1 LSKKILNIPQTKGE
15 EMPELTKEEMREK
28 LGNIDQIRDIL
39 FGSLLREYGSRFE
52 KIESDIALL
61 QQEMHD
67 YASQVKSVLST
78 ELRAAIESFEKR
90 LKSLSLSSQEETAD
104 LRQQVDRVNRK
115 FTTTI
120 ESLDESVDKQINLMR
135 EEFYNSR
142 ERLQED
148 VRSLRNQ
155 VFDEL
160 NGRLSVM
167 REAKVSRDDMAEIL
181 FELGMKLKGTE
192 FVPELKQA
200 ADTNLYT
207 DVRLIESPN
216 EGFNDT
222 L

>member
-1 LSKKILNIPQTKGE
+1 
-15 EMPELTKEEMREK
+15 MPELTKEEMREK

>member
-1 LSKKILNIPQTKGE
+1 
-15 EMPELTKEEMREK
+15 MPEITKEEMREK

-78 ELRAAIESFEKR
+78 ELRAAIESFEKK
-90 LKSLSLSSQEETAD
+90 LKSLSLSSQEESTD
-104 LRQQVDRVNRK
+104 LRQQIDRINRK

-135 EEFYNSR
+135 EEFSDTR
-142 ERLQED
+142 DRLQED

-167 REAKVSRDDMAEIL
+167 RDAKVSRDDMAEIL

-216 EGFNDT
+216 DGLNDT

>member
-1 LSKKILNIPQTKGE
+1 
-15 EMPELTKEEMREK
+15 MPEITKEEMREK

-39 FGSLLREYGSRFE
+39 FGSLLREYGARFE

-90 LKSLSLSSQEETAD
+90 LKSLSLSSQEESAD
-104 LRQQVDRVNRK
+104 LRQQIDRINRK

-120 ESLDESVDKQINLMR
+120 QSLDESVDKQINLMR
-135 EEFYNSR
+135 EEFTDTR
-142 ERLQED
+142 DRLQED
-148 VRSLRNQ
+148 VRTLRNQ

-167 REAKVSRDDMAEIL
+167 RDAKVSRDDMAEIL
-181 FELGMKLKGTE
+181 FELGMKLKGTD

-207 DVRLIESPN
+207 DVRLIESPTN
-216 EGFNDT
+216 DGLNDT

>member
-1 LSKKILNIPQTKGE
+1 
-15 EMPELTKEEMREK
+15 MPEITKEEMREK

-39 FGSLLREYGSRFE
+39 FGSLLREYGARFE

-78 ELRAAIESFEKR
+78 ELRAAIESFEKK

-104 LRQQVDRVNRK
+104 LRQQIDRVNRK

-120 ESLDESVDKQINLMR
+120 QSLDESVDKQINLMR
-135 EEFYNSR
+135 EEFTDTR
-142 ERLQED
+142 DRLQED

-167 REAKVSRDDMAEIL
+167 RDAKVSRDDMAEIL

-192 FVPELKQA
+192 FVPEIKQA

-207 DVRLIESPN
+207 DVRLIESPTN
-216 EGFNDT
+216 DGLNDT

>member
-1 LSKKILNIPQTKGE
+1 MSEKIPKIPQTKGE
-15 EMPELTKEEMREK
+15 KMPELTKEEMREK

-39 FGSLLREYGSRFE
+39 FGSLFREYGSRFE

-78 ELRAAIESFEKR
+78 ELRAAIESFEKK

-160 NGRLSVM
+160 NNRLSVM
-167 REAKVSRDDMAEIL
+167 RDAKVSRDDMAEIL

-216 EGFNDT
+216 DGFNDT

>member
-1 LSKKILNIPQTKGE
+1 
-15 EMPELTKEEMREK
+15 MPELTKEEMREK

-39 FGSLLREYGSRFE
+39 FGSLFREYGSRFE

-160 NGRLSVM
+160 NNRLSVM
-167 REAKVSRDDMAEIL
+167 RDAKVSRDDMAEIL

>member
-1 LSKKILNIPQTKGE
+1 
-15 EMPELTKEEMREK
+15 MPEITKEEMREK

-39 FGSLLREYGSRFE
+39 FGSLLREYGARFE

-90 LKSLSLSSQEETAD
+90 LKSLSLSSQEESAD
-104 LRQQVDRVNRK
+104 LRQQIDRINRK

-120 ESLDESVDKQINLMR
+120 QSLDESVDKQINLMR
-135 EEFYNSR
+135 EEFTDTR
-142 ERLQED
+142 DRLQED
-148 VRSLRNQ
+148 VRTLRNQ

-167 REAKVSRDDMAEIL
+167 RDAKVSRDDMAEIL

-207 DVRLIESPN
+207 DVRLIESPTN
-216 EGFNDT
+216 DGLNDT

>member
-1 LSKKILNIPQTKGE
+1 MAEI
-15 EMPELTKEEMREK
+15 TKEEMREK

-39 FGSLLREYGSRFE
+39 FGSLLREYGARFE
-52 KIESDIALL
+52 KIESDISLL

-78 ELRAAIESFEKR
+78 ELRAAIESFEKK
-90 LKSLSLSSQEETAD
+90 LKSLSLSSQEESAD
-104 LRQQVDRVNRK
+104 LRQQLDRINRK

-120 ESLDESVDKQINLMR
+120 QSLDESVDKQINLMR
-135 EEFYNSR
+135 EEFTDTR
-142 ERLQED
+142 DRLQED

-167 REAKVSRDDMAEIL
+167 RDAKVSRDDMAEIL

-192 FVPELKQA
+192 FVPEIKQA

-207 DVRLIESPN
+207 DVRLIESPAN
-216 EGFNDT
+216 DGFNDT